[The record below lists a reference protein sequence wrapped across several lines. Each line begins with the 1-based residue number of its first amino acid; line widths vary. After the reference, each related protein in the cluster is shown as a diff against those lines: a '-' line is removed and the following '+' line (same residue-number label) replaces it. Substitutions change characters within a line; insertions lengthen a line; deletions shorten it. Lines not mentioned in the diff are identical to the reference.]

1 MVRSFDLGEDAIQP
15 SFERV
20 GQPGEEIE
28 LWLQEF
34 AGKVSKP
41 PSINK
46 QADYDENGLVVSLG
60 WIAKLAKFFGFVE
73 ATDLQQRLSK
83 KGHGHRTVA
92 MVSAAH
98 ASHPRENRQLSVSGE
113 KVSYEPPKTKQF
125 YGFAFLR
132 RFGVRFVC
140 VQSLRSDTVESSK
153 PPRQEQFFK
162 RKHSHR
168 N

>member
-1 MVRSFDLGEDAIQP
+1 MVRSFDLGENATQP

-20 GQPGEEIE
+20 GQPGKKIE

-41 PSINK
+41 PIINK
-46 QADYDENGLVVSLG
+46 QAAYDENGLVVSLG
-60 WIAKLAKFFGFVE
+60 WIAKLAKLFGFVE
-73 ATDLQQRLSK
+73 ATDLQQHLSK

-113 KVSYEPPKTKQF
+113 KISYEPPKNK
-125 YGFAFLR
+125 
-132 RFGVRFVC
+132 
-140 VQSLRSDTVESSK
+140 
-153 PPRQEQFFK
+153 
-162 RKHSHR
+162 
-168 N
+168 